1 MKLIL
6 VGCGPMAIEYA
17 KVLKAQDQKF
27 IVVGNTKKGAVNFE
41 KEINQ
46 KVILG
51 GIELWLKNNS
61 NLDFSLLKV
70 IIAVNENLLGIISK
84 SLINSGFK
92 NILIEKPGGLDI
104 NDIKGVNSLA
114 HTNNT
119 MYILLT
125 IDVFSLLF

>member
-6 VGCGPMAIEYA
+6 VGCGPMAIDYA
-17 KVLKAQDQKF
+17 KVLKAQNQKF

-41 KEINQ
+41 KEIKQ

-61 NLDFSLLKV
+61 NLDFSLFKV

-104 NDIKGVNSLA
+104 KDIKGIKDSKIIFFKSSTSV
-114 HTNNT
+114 
-119 MYILLT
+119 
-125 IDVFSLLF
+125 